1 MIVSTTFEVHGRSV
15 AQHLGLVR
23 GNVVRSRFIGRDI
36 VAGLRMIVGGEIHE
50 YTKLLAESREQA
62 LDRMLQHAQSLGA
75 DAVIGVRFETTDA
88 GQGQATEVLAYG
100 TAVKLD
106 PQARCKRCCVT
117 PAYCARRPALSI
129 VIARSARGV
138 DCARGLR

>member
-1 MIVSTTFEVHGRSV
+1 MILSTTFDVPGRSIV
-15 AQHLGLVR
+15 QHLGLAR
-23 GNVVRSRFIGRDI
+23 GNVVRSRFIGRDL

-62 LDRMLQHAQSLGA
+62 LDRMIAQAQSLGA

-100 TAVKLD
+100 TAVKL
-106 PQARCKRCCVT
+106 A
-117 PAYCARRPALSI
+117 
-129 VIARSARGV
+129 
-138 DCARGLR
+138 

>member
-1 MIVSTTFEVHGRSV
+1 MILSTTFEVQGRTV

-36 VAGLRMIVGGEIHE
+36 IANLRMIVGGEIHE

-62 LDRMLQHAQSLGA
+62 LDRMVAQAQGLGA
-75 DAVIGVRFETTDA
+75 DAVLGIRFETTDA

-100 TAVKLD
+100 TAVKL
-106 PQARCKRCCVT
+106 A
-117 PAYCARRPALSI
+117 
-129 VIARSARGV
+129 
-138 DCARGLR
+138 

>member
-1 MIVSTTFEVHGRSV
+1 MIVSTTFEIHGRPIV
-15 AQHLGLVR
+15 QHLGLVR

-62 LDRMLQHAQSLGA
+62 FDRMVDQAKALGA
-75 DAVIGVRFETTDA
+75 DAVVGVRFETTDA

-100 TAVKLD
+100 TAVKL
-106 PQARCKRCCVT
+106 
-117 PAYCARRPALSI
+117 
-129 VIARSARGV
+129 G
-138 DCARGLR
+138 

>member
-1 MIVSTTFEVHGRSV
+1 MILSTTFDVPGRSV
-15 AQHLGLVR
+15 SQHLGLVR

-62 LDRMLQHAQSLGA
+62 IDRMVEDAHRLGA
-75 DAVIGVRFETTDA
+75 DAIIGLRLETTDA

-100 TAVKLD
+100 TAVKL
-106 PQARCKRCCVT
+106 A
-117 PAYCARRPALSI
+117 
-129 VIARSARGV
+129 
-138 DCARGLR
+138 